1 MYTFKN
7 IHGILLLMILI
18 LSTHQ
23 SFSQTKNF
31 IDQPFLETTA
41 SSDTLVIPDRIFIRI
56 LLKESDSKNN
66 TSVEELENRLIQVLD
81 QLKIDRSQ
89 QLSLIDA
96 STEFQGYF
104 LKGKTIEKQKAY
116 QLLIY
121 DGTMLGKLLM
131 ALEGVEIS
139 NVALEKLE
147 YSDMDSLKL
156 LLKSRAVKKALKQA
170 KSLVKPL
177 GQHIGTALYISDRN
191 KVYQR
196 HKNFSLANEM
206 DALGGSDDNY
216 LPIEVDFSKIAV
228 RMDVEVKFKIE

>member
-1 MYTFKN
+1 M
-7 IHGILLLMILI
+7 
-18 LSTHQ
+18 
-23 SFSQTKNF
+23 
-31 IDQPFLETTA
+31 
-41 SSDTLVIPDRIFIRI
+41 
-56 LLKESDSKNN
+56 
-66 TSVEELENRLIQVLD
+66 LD

-177 GQHIGTALYISDRN
+177 GQHIGTALYISDRI
-191 KVYQR
+191 KYTSGTRISVWQMKWM
-196 HKNFSLANEM
+196 H
-206 DALGGSDDNY
+206 
-216 LPIEVDFSKIAV
+216 
-228 RMDVEVKFKIE
+228 

>member
-1 MYTFKN
+1 
-7 IHGILLLMILI
+7 MILI